1 MTFPTM
7 AWRVLPIP
15 RVELRLQE
23 DTSQLRIA
31 DLSSRT
37 PRPRRAVERRS
48 NASSILGFLHVATV
62 LAFVLAMM
70 PHDGL
75 PHGSREWLASWP
87 RCPSPTAFALP
98 ATPNKLNVIAIPL
111 VDEEPEEQVVE
122 DNAVSEPEEE
132 PVDEEDEYEPPD
144 LVNLPPAGFRVPE
157 SPVCYEVDFADP
169 NSATVAVENWDETTV
184 DGRRIRVTVNP
195 AQATRVNVQGIGDI
209 TDNKLKQLFGLAG
222 EVVNIHRLRD
232 VLYGEVRFETA
243 DEAWDAKVTLDN
255 SLLNGKR
262 LHVEL
267 DCSTH
272 SLNKALVHGLS
283 PTVTWRDLKKHFE
296 QAGQIK
302 WVQLH
307 GGYTARVSFYLD
319 DDAKA
324 AMRTL
329 NGKRLPG
336 YDKALSVAMPWDSYM
351 HSAEIRVRNL
361 PKENE
366 IPKEELRELLMSHF
380 STVAEVADVRIA
392 EELPPPE
399 FCVPLG

>member
-1 MTFPTM
+1 M
-7 AWRVLPIP
+7 
-15 RVELRLQE
+15 
-23 DTSQLRIA
+23 
-31 DLSSRT
+31 
-37 PRPRRAVERRS
+37 
-48 NASSILGFLHVATV
+48 V
-62 LAFVLAMM
+62 LASVLAMM
-70 PHDGL
+70 PHAGL
-75 PHGSREWLASWP
+75 PHGRLAGWP
-87 RCPSPTAFALP
+87 RRAGPTAFALP
-98 ATPNKLNVIAIPL
+98 ATPNKLNVIEIPL
-111 VDEEPEEQVVE
+111 LDEPEEQAVE
-122 DNAVSEPEEE
+122 DNAASEPVGQPAEEG
-132 PVDEEDEYEPPD
+132 DEYEPPD
-144 LVNLPPAGFRVPE
+144 IVDLPPAGFRVPE
-157 SPVCYEVDFADP
+157 SPMCYDVNFADAS
-169 NSATVAVENWDETTV
+169 SAQAAVETWDGTTV

-195 AQATRVNVQGIGDI
+195 AQETRLNVQGLGDVN
-209 TDNKLKQLFGLAG
+209 DKKLKQMFSPAG
-222 EVVNIHRLRD
+222 EVVHIHRLKD

-255 SLLNGKR
+255 SLLMGKW

-272 SLNKALVHGLS
+272 ALNKALVHGLS

-329 NGKRLPG
+329 NLKKLPG
-336 YDKALSVAMPWDSYM
+336 YDQALSVAMPWDSYM
-351 HSAEIRVRNL
+351 HSAEVRVRNL

-366 IPKEELRELLMSHF
+366 LPKEELRKLLISHF
-380 STVAEVADVRIA
+380 SMVAEVADVRIA

-399 FCVPLG
+399 FCVPRG